1 MDRRFYRSLL
11 AACVMGIAACTTM
24 WGQETM
30 RFNNRRLETIVTALE
45 DANARKDVDRLIKK
59 VYVSRDYNGM
69 VNAAGIQLF
78 DKKMLEGMEAQ
89 NRIMCEFVERY
100 LLELLVTRLPG
111 PCMKL
116 QEDRVKIFP
125 AADNDERQRN
135 LIVEA
140 LNRCDDNTGMNI
152 ETDKN
157 KGKVTINN
165 SNGNGLLG
173 LEFTMGYEL
182 MTGMTKLE
190 AENALYD
197 NLMYFCANN
206 SDGYSTR
213 KVDETALT
221 KYKGNIMK
229 TADNRLDDK
238 EMFGMKY
245 YRRSGKTL
253 KPLCDNMYPVESA
266 FTLMNGAYN
275 ENDVIAEVTVNM
287 YGNRKKE
294 FEIPVRLLTD
304 FFRYNGCELYTG
316 IKKVDESVIEGAMVA
331 SNRIMNYNH
340 IVEFEMSRSIFH
352 NRKNRLKV
360 TLYGYV
366 PMHNVN
372 LL

>member
-1 MDRRFYRSLL
+1 MNRKFYRYLL
-11 AACVMGIAACTTM
+11 TTCVVAITLCNHV

-30 RFNNRRLETIVTALE
+30 RFNNKRLEAIVTALD
-45 DANARKDVDRLIKK
+45 DANARRDVDRLKKK
-59 VYVSRDYNGM
+59 VYVSRDNNGM

-78 DKKMLEGMEAQ
+78 DKKVLNGMDAQ

-100 LLELLVTRLPG
+100 LLELLVTRMPG

-125 AADNDERQRN
+125 GADNDERQRN

-140 LNRCDDNTGMNI
+140 LNKCDDNTGMNI
-152 ETDKN
+152 ETVKN
-157 KGKVTINN
+157 NGKVTINN
-165 SNGNGLLG
+165 SQGKELLG

-182 MTGMTKLE
+182 MTGMTKIE

-206 SDGYSTR
+206 NNGNST
-213 KVDETALT
+213 KVDDKALE

-229 TADNRLDDK
+229 TADNRLEDK
-238 EMFGMKY
+238 DLFGMKY
-245 YRRSGKTL
+245 YRRNGKTL
-253 KPLCDNMYPVESA
+253 KPLYDNMYPVESA

-294 FEIPVRLLTD
+294 FEIPVRFLTD
-304 FFRYNGCELYTG
+304 FFKYNGCELYTG
-316 IKKVDESVIEGAMVA
+316 IKKVDEGMIEGAMVA

-366 PMHNVN
+366 PMHNVK